1 MLILNIDE
9 ITPNLWLSKHVPY
22 ACWVY
27 WGYFHAGFLG
37 PEDPS
42 SASAVDTN
50 NYGSSKLRQQ
60 LLDIE
65 NDGTIGPKIDSV
77 VFLFPHHD
85 CYVS

>member
-1 MLILNIDE
+1 MSHMN
-9 ITPNLWLSKHVPY
+9 V
-22 ACWVY
+22 
-27 WGYFHAGFLG
+27 GYTVAIFIGFLG

-50 NYGSSKLRQQ
+50 NDGSSKLRQQ

-65 NDGTIGPKIDSV
+65 NEGTIGPKIDSV
-77 VFLFPHHD
+77 VFLFSHHD